1 MLRTNQEESS
11 KQSEDDDDENDVK
24 DITEDN
30 TAKTTPSAKAL
41 MAKEEIFK
49 DRLSWD
55 TVKTYF
61 KSLGG
66 WRFVL
71 SLGSTL
77 FVERCFYVGTD
88 VWLAA
93 WTSASNGTTPQISD
107 QLPVVNDRDDTRF
120 YLAIYVG
127 FAVVSAI
134 LAFSRVHIF
143 AHGCVLAA
151 KSLFKQLI
159 SNLMFAPMSFFETT
173 PLGRVT
179 NRLSYDTEVIDSLLL
194 QRVNGVIA
202 STAWLLGGVVVMI
215 ATIPFLALIVL
226 PVLVMY
232 VVVSLFLSLCFYNV
246 QPNRHNAKHNTH
258 THTHTH
264 RYVLLYR
271 YYRKSCV
278 DLQLLD
284 SVTRSPIQIHL
295 IETQIGGESVRS
307 FDLTEKFQNRFLNY
321 VRNNNRAARTLIGS
335 NRWLSMRLD
344 LLGGVVVFAASFLAY
359 ILDINGSLAG
369 LCVLWSIN
377 MTMSLNF
384 STINLTESESKLT
397 SVQRVAKY
405 SKVKQEPG
413 RDTNEHDD
421 DDVKDSKALV
431 IPASKKP
438 TLMFPKDGSVK
449 FEQCV
454 MSYRDDLEPALKG
467 LSVQIKSGEKV
478 GIVGRTGAG
487 KSTIAT
493 ALFRLR
499 PLMSGKIIVGG
510 EDISNL
516 SYEDVRGGKL
526 AVISQQ
532 PVLFTGPLRRTLD
545 PFDLHEDRE
554 IWDALKMLQ
563 MEKCILRISDQ
574 VSKSSSLEEE
584 EIRKCLSIDVEEGGR
599 NFSVGE
605 RQLLCFC
612 RAVLRS
618 PKVLVLDEATASC
631 DAKTDAVIQRSIRT
645 NFNNSTLLIIAH
657 RLESIM
663 DCDKILTMSDGKCVE
678 FASPSELLKKPD
690 GVFRALVDG
699 VGEKG
704 AEMLRKIAERGYE

>member
-1 MLRTNQEESS
+1 LLRTNQEESS

-258 THTHTH
+258 THTQIRTA
-264 RYVLLYR
+264 
-271 YYRKSCV
+271 
-278 DLQLLD
+278 
-284 SVTRSPIQIHL
+284 IQIL
-295 IETQIGGESVRS
+295 QKELCRS
-307 FDLTEKFQNRFLNY
+307 
-321 VRNNNRAARTLIGS
+321 
-335 NRWLSMRLD
+335 
-344 LLGGVVVFAASFLAY
+344 
-359 ILDINGSLAG
+359 
-369 LCVLWSIN
+369 
-377 MTMSLNF
+377 
-384 STINLTESESKLT
+384 
-397 SVQRVAKY
+397 
-405 SKVKQEPG
+405 
-413 RDTNEHDD
+413 
-421 DDVKDSKALV
+421 
-431 IPASKKP
+431 
-438 TLMFPKDGSVK
+438 
-449 FEQCV
+449 
-454 MSYRDDLEPALKG
+454 
-467 LSVQIKSGEKV
+467 
-478 GIVGRTGAG
+478 
-487 KSTIAT
+487 
-493 ALFRLR
+493 
-499 PLMSGKIIVGG
+499 
-510 EDISNL
+510 
-516 SYEDVRGGKL
+516 
-526 AVISQQ
+526 
-532 PVLFTGPLRRTLD
+532 
-545 PFDLHEDRE
+545 
-554 IWDALKMLQ
+554 
-563 MEKCILRISDQ
+563 
-574 VSKSSSLEEE
+574 
-584 EIRKCLSIDVEEGGR
+584 
-599 NFSVGE
+599 
-605 RQLLCFC
+605 
-612 RAVLRS
+612 
-618 PKVLVLDEATASC
+618 TASRQRHEKS
-631 DAKTDAVIQRSIRT
+631 DTDS
-645 NFNNSTLLIIAH
+645 
-657 RLESIM
+657 
-663 DCDKILTMSDGKCVE
+663 SD
-678 FASPSELLKKPD
+678 
-690 GVFRALVDG
+690 
-699 VGEKG
+699 
-704 AEMLRKIAERGYE
+704 